1 MNRRY
6 ARASLFVVAT
16 SVAAI
21 VAGASCKPDPT
32 GALVIA
38 VDSDHAPGI
47 DFDRF
52 QIQIS
57 SSNSKDKYDNPV
69 DELGRPGL
77 LTFPTTL
84 SIVTNGDPASSVHIR
99 VLTGRASG
107 GGTRVG
113 APRTLREV
121 VTNVPTDRVALLHL
135 TIDWLCVGTA
145 KPEPDGY
152 VEALCAEGLTC
163 IAGQC
168 VDWTVDSA
176 ALPEFGEGEV
186 FGGGSRRGDG
196 ACFDTTAC
204 FAQGV
209 MGEVRL
215 ADCSVAM
222 PSGGLGAN
230 VALVLVPSEGAIC
243 ADPVQGPCLVPLSQ
257 GAREGYSVAG
267 DRALLPRAACDRL
280 AEGPAVRK
288 VIGVATTAA
297 CATKTER
304 LPTCGAWSP
313 YRKPLGPGGAPA
325 GYTTP
330 PPRDASADGD
340 AR

>member
-1 MNRRY
+1 MRLVRL
-6 ARASLFVVAT
+6 ATLAAIGGAVVVAVVAT
-16 SVAAI
+16 
-21 VAGASCKPDPT
+21 SCKPDPK

-38 VDSDHAPGI
+38 VDSDHTPGV

-52 QIQIS
+52 QIQIT
-57 SSNSKDKYDNPV
+57 SSNSNDKYDNPV

-84 SIVTNGDPASSVHIR
+84 SIVSNDDPSTSVHIR

-121 VTNVPTDRVALLHL
+121 VTNVPADRVALLHL
-135 TIDWLCVGTA
+135 TIDWLCVGAA

-152 VEALCAEGLTC
+152 VEGLCPEGLTC

-168 VDWTVDSA
+168 VDWTIDA
-176 ALPEFGEGEV
+176 ATLPAYDESEV

-196 ACFDTTAC
+196 ECFDTLAC
-204 FAQGV
+204 FSQGAIADV
-209 MGEVRL
+209 SL
-215 ADCSVAM
+215 DDCSVAL
-222 PSGGLGAN
+222 PAGGPGAN
-230 VALVLVPSEGAIC
+230 VALVLAPSEGGIC
-243 ADPVQGPCLVPLSQ
+243 LDATNGPCLVPLTS
-257 GAREGYSVAG
+257 GAREGYRVAG

-280 AEGPAVRK
+280 AEAPDVRK

-304 LPTCGAWSP
+304 LPTCGPWSP
-313 YRKPLGPGGAPA
+313 YRRALGAEGAPA
-325 GYTTP
+325 GYSPP
-330 PPRDASADGD
+330 PPRDAGHDG
-340 AR
+340 